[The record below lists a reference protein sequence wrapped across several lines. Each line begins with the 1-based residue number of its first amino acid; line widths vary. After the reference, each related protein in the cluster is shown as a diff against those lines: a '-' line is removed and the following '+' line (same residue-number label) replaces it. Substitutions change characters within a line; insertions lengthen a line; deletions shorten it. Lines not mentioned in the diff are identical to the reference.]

1 MKVHAFL
8 ISLSALTLT
17 ALLAGCGS
25 SLRTI
30 SGNGSGS
37 GPAPTVTATALQV
50 NGVEPGNK
58 QEVQFS
64 EAMDPGTINAQTFT
78 VADSSG
84 HVVSGVVAYDAS
96 YDIASFQP
104 GPALQSDATYTA
116 TITTGAANAGGAHL
130 AAPYIYTFTTTYNTT
145 DSYNKNS
152 PLSVNSV
159 SPTAGAT
166 CVSATSPITITFN
179 AAPDAST
186 VNSTNIVVTGP
197 GGTAIPVTMSIN
209 VTTTQVVLTPNS
221 ALPSGTISVTV
232 QNVANLA
239 GVAMTA
245 PYTWSFSTAC
255 GGGGGSSGGN
265 EFLYFGAG
273 IEAGTP
279 EFYGYAIDPATGVL
293 TPVPGGPFQASV
305 GATPSPC
312 GEGCNLDPLADPV
325 GRFLFYNFIQT
336 PNQHGVGTMKV
347 DPTTGVL
354 TNDNVLTYVPDGTSV
369 PGIDYISADPKGRYI
384 YGTGVLNTPQVDLL
398 MSIGVGADGT
408 LSFTPGQPY
417 QLPEGNNSVPP
428 QAPAA
433 TDQFVFVSDPAL
445 DLEGAQQPSDI
456 FTYTLDQSSGALT
469 ATSTAYQ
476 VGVGAGEEAI
486 TPSGKFLY
494 IETNQLLSSGFPG
507 PAELRGYQVNAD
519 GTLTPIAQAPIQS
532 PQQPAIITMSP
543 NGNFL
548 YISGVIYPSTPGGP
562 STSDISAYAID
573 PDTGSLTLTAD
584 YTNIP
589 STLLTIDP
597 AVKYVYIPES
607 TNTTPIV
614 YTMAGFSV
622 NPTNGA
628 LTPLPGPATVLPTN
642 PGIYMPIVRP
652 Q

>member
-1 MKVHAFL
+1 MKVHASP

-17 ALLAGCGS
+17 VLLAGCS
-25 SLRTI
+25 STLMTENATDPA
-30 SGNGSGS
+30 SG
-37 GPAPTVTATALQV
+37 AVPTVSAVAEQV
-50 NGVEPGNK
+50 NGVAPNRK

-64 EAMDPGTINAQTFT
+64 EAMDASTINAKTFT
-78 VADSSG
+78 VTDSSG
-84 HVVSGVVAYDAS
+84 NAVSGAVTYDAS

-104 GPALQSDATYTA
+104 NPALQTGATYTV
-116 TITTGAANAGGAHL
+116 TVTTGVASTGGEHL
-130 AAPYIYTFTTTYNTT
+130 AAAYSYTFTTRATT
-145 DSYNKNS
+145 DTS
-152 PLSVNSV
+152 PLAINSV
-159 SPTAGAT
+159 DPAAGAT
-166 CVSATSPITITFN
+166 CVSATAPIIITFN
-179 AAPDAST
+179 EAPDAST

-197 GGTAIPVTMSIN
+197 GATVIPVTMSIN

-221 ALPSGTISVTV
+221 ALSSGTITVTV
-232 QNVANLA
+232 QNVGDLA
-239 GVAMTA
+239 DVMMTA
-245 PYTWSFSTAC
+245 AYTWTFSTEC
-255 GGGGGSSGGN
+255 GGGGGSGSGN
-265 EFLYFGAG
+265 EYLYFGAG
-273 IEAGTP
+273 VEAGTP
-279 EFYGYAIDPATGVL
+279 EFYGYAIDSATGVL
-293 TPVPGGPFQASV
+293 TPVPGGPFQVSV

-312 GEGCNLDPLADPV
+312 GGGCNLDPLADPL

-347 DPTTGVL
+347 DPTTGAL

-369 PGIDYISADPKGRYI
+369 SDIYYVSADPKGRYI
-384 YGTGVLNTPQVDLL
+384 YGTGVLYSPGPSGSDLL
-398 MSIGVGADGT
+398 MSITVGADGT

-433 TDQFVFVSDPAL
+433 TDQYVFVSDPAL

-562 STSDISAYAID
+562 STIDNSAYAID
-573 PDTGSLTLTAD
+573 PNTGALTLTAD